1 MDLKDLCRRPSN
13 RSGPPRHH
21 PHRLPNAG
29 ARPPLGQRAA
39 IKSCD
44 SPGPVFGAMSD
55 GQENGHDVFES
66 HRVMVSSLS
75 QAEVLIAL
83 VVAAH
88 AGVLAVRLAV
98 SLYKA

>member
-1 MDLKDLCRRPSN
+1 MGWTLRSFGPGRRQQQQKLAQ
-13 RSGPPRHH
+13 RSRT
-21 PHRLPNAG
+21 A
-29 ARPPLGQRAA
+29 AA

-44 SPGPVFGAMSD
+44 SRRPGPGPASSD
-55 GQENGHDVFES
+55 QENGPDSFDA

-88 AGVLAVRLAV
+88 AGVLAIRLAV